1 VAEETHCPT
10 VRPVCP
16 HAMPC
21 GTPRSCHRGPNRA
34 FKPTGCAADSLV
46 MWAAGGLTLRLNP
59 APDGDSG
66 KTIGDSFLAATQP
79 GRSRKK
85 PKASVR
91 QEVFELYDVVKATES
106 ELVLATNHSGSRSS
120 SPAQEL
126 ALHSFRAN
134 IWAAELYRIQSTF
147 PETKGRPAHRR
158 SDELICVSWK
168 SVLRR
173 CGERFQARSVARAEG
188 MILSELA
195 AWLRHS
201 RGECERKPHTWGEC
215 RG

>member
-1 VAEETHCPT
+1 
-10 VRPVCP
+10 
-16 HAMPC
+16 MPC

-46 MWAAGGLTLRLNP
+46 MWAAGGAAGGLMLRLNP
-59 APDGDSG
+59 ALDGTSG

-79 GRSRKK
+79 GRPRKK
-85 PKASVR
+85 PKASAR

-106 ELVLATNHSGSRSS
+106 ELVLGDESFRIKVELTRSRTRPS
-120 SPAQEL
+120 
-126 ALHSFRAN
+126 SFRAN

-147 PETKGRPAHRR
+147 PQTKGRPAHRP
-158 SDELICVSWK
+158 SDELICVSWT

-173 CGERFQARSVARAEG
+173 CGEQFQARSVARAEG

-215 RG
+215 CG

>member
-1 VAEETHCPT
+1 
-10 VRPVCP
+10 
-16 HAMPC
+16 MPC

-66 KTIGDSFLAATQP
+66 KTIGDSFVAATQP

-91 QEVFELYDVVKATES
+91 QEVCELYDVVKATES
-106 ELVLATNHSGSRSS
+106 ELVLGDESFRIKVELTRSRTRPS
-120 SPAQEL
+120 
-126 ALHSFRAN
+126 SFRAN

-147 PETKGRPAHRR
+147 PQTKGRPAHRP
-158 SDELICVSWK
+158 SDELICVSWT

-215 RG
+215 CG